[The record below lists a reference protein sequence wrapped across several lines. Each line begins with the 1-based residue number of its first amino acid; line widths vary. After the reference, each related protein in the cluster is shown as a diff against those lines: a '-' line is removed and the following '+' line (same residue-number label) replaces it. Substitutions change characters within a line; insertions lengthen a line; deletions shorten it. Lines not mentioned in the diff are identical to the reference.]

1 LKTGRNRSSGAR
13 RSPDK
18 ALRQVTMTLAIL
30 EGTLEDVNSRLEAA
44 KRWTSMIGRP
54 DLVNAIDELG
64 YVSEELSGTRQ
75 RIGEARMGYRRLRPS
90 RRRTSKAGRKN

>member
-1 LKTGRNRSSGAR
+1 LNTRRNQPAGAR

-18 ALRQVTMTLAIL
+18 ALRQASMTLAIL
-30 EGTLEDVNSRLEAA
+30 EGTLQDVNSRLEAA
-44 KRWTSMIGRP
+44 KRWMSMIGRP
-54 DLVNAIDELG
+54 GLVNAIDELG

-75 RIGEARMGYRRLRPS
+75 KIGEARIGYRRLRPS